1 METTNYEIKL
11 EQFEGP
17 FDLLLFFIERDELNI
32 HDIPISKITDDFLDY
47 IQKMQSLNIELASEF
62 IFVASTLMRIKAKM
76 LLPRPDLDENENEID
91 LKEQLVQKLILYKQF
106 KDVCEDLKVFETNRE
121 KLHHRANIAYDL
133 KNTKRQI
140 TDEELASFD
149 LYKLMMVYEKMMYH
163 FTHRVLPITHTV
175 VKFPYTIEQQKDAIA
190 ALLDLNKKLD
200 FQKILKNSENRV
212 QFVFNFLAIL
222 EMLQQKLLEIE
233 VGLGYNNF
241 TVENRDPNKPEEVEE
256 EMQD

>member
-1 METTNYEIKL
+1 MEANNYEIKL

-47 IQKMQSLNIELASEF
+47 IQKMQSLNIELASQF

-76 LLPRPDLDENENEID
+76 LLPRPELDENNNEVD

-106 KDVCEDLKVFETNRE
+106 KDVCEDLKVLEANRE
-121 KLHHRANIAYDL
+121 KLHQRGNIAFDL
-133 KNTKRQI
+133 KQTKRQI
-140 TDEELASFD
+140 TEEELASFD

-163 FTHRVLPITHTV
+163 FTHRVVPVTHTV
-175 VKFPYTIEQQKDAIA
+175 VKFPYTIEKQKDAIT

-200 FQKILKNSENRV
+200 FQMILKNSENRV

-233 VGLGYNNF
+233 VGLGFNNF
-241 TVENRDPNKPEEVEE
+241 AVATKDPTKEEIIEE
-256 EMQD
+256 EEE